1 MKRALLRDGCAALV
15 DSIASS
21 RDIARDSVSSA
32 QAREH
37 TVEYTVERSSTADMA
52 QALRGLWTEVTA
64 AQQADNIDHVY
75 EACLAALEEKAD
87 APESTDVGHA
97 YDWHTAA

>member
-1 MKRALLRDGCAALV
+1 
-15 DSIASS
+15 
-21 RDIARDSVSSA
+21 
-32 QAREH
+32 
-37 TVEYTVERSSTADMA
+37 MA

-64 AQQADNIDHVY
+64 AQQADNLDHVY